1 MINGKPFYFRG
12 FGKHEDSDI
21 RGKGVDLPL
30 IARFAFKKNHKIN
43 PLISRILIKGH
54 FTKVGTYL
62 NLTFSFKFM

>member
-30 IARFAFKKNHKIN
+30 IARFAFKKT
-43 PLISRILIKGH
+43 IK
-54 FTKVGTYL
+54 
-62 NLTFSFKFM
+62 